1 MRGMPVTR
9 ARHQEA
15 IPVDPREWRPQV
27 PLATRRAPTIQDPI
41 IEPLWSGTRVI
52 VHFQAAPPSADE
64 EPEAS
69 AEPAPP
75 RMLLVIDVD
84 GRDLSD
90 AEPVV
95 ASELGRSILALDAV
109 IDGIL
114 SSQATRGGEGA
125 SIITQPRV
133 SRGSIFMPRD
143 AGIEVE
149 RKDHGPVGTTAF
161 VALDLLQVDGQPLF
175 DLPLL
180 ERKRLLDSL
189 VVERE
194 RVRVTPF
201 TRPPLDPWVAS
212 WKGAGFRGA
221 MMKAANGR
229 YAPGGYADDWTPIT
243 RLHQRR

>member
-1 MRGMPVTR
+1 MRAMRVTR
-9 ARHQEA
+9 ARHEER

-27 PLATRRAPTIQDPI
+27 PLITRRAPTIPDPI

-52 VHFQAAPPSADE
+52 VHFQAAEPSADE
-64 EPEAS
+64 DPKAWEDD
-69 AEPAPP
+69 APP
-75 RMLLVIDVD
+75 RMLLLIDVD
-84 GRDLSD
+84 GNDLSD
-90 AEPVV
+90 AEPAVT
-95 ASELGRSILALDAV
+95 SDLGRSILAIDAV

-125 SIITQPRV
+125 AIIAQPKV

-143 AGIEVE
+143 AGLEVE
-149 RKDHGPVGTTAF
+149 RKDQGPEGTTAF
-161 VALDLLQVDGQPLF
+161 VALDLLQVDGQSLL

-180 ERKRLLDSL
+180 ERKRLLDGL

-194 RVRVTPF
+194 LVRVTPF

-229 YAPGGYADDWTPIT
+229 YAPGGYADDWTPVT

>member
-1 MRGMPVTR
+1 MSHMRVMR
-9 ARHQEA
+9 APHAED
-15 IPVDPREWRPQV
+15 IPLDPREWRPQV
-27 PLATRRAPTIQDPI
+27 PLATRRAPTIDDPI

-52 VHFQAAPPSADE
+52 VHFEAAAPSADE
-64 EPEAS
+64 QLGAS
-69 AEPAPP
+69 AGSGPP
-75 RMLLVIDVD
+75 RLLLLIDER
-84 GRDLSD
+84 GEHLSD
-90 AEPVV
+90 TDLAVT
-95 ASELGRSILALDAV
+95 SELGGSILALDAV

-114 SSQATRGGEGA
+114 TRQATRGGQGA
-125 SIITQPRV
+125 SIITEPKV

-149 RKDHGPVGTTAF
+149 RKDHGPDGATAF

-189 VVERE
+189 IVAGE
-194 RVRVTPF
+194 RVRVSPF
-201 TRPPLDPWVAS
+201 TRPPIDPWVAS

-229 YAPGGYADDWTPIT
+229 YAPGGYAGDWTAVT